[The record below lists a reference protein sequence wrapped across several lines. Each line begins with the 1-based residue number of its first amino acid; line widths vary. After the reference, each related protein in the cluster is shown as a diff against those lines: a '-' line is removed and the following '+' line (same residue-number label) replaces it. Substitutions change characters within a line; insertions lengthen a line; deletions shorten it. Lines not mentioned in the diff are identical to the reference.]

1 MWGKSRDQALDFPQP
16 IMRAGGELR
25 PRSGTPPAQDHTNR
39 GPGPIPYDTIS
50 QDGSC
55 VPIEAEVQRK
65 HMDDPPENNGGT
77 SVATRVLLIDD
88 DLQILPLL
96 QRGLA
101 YEGFEVYTAVD
112 GESGL
117 AAARQHQPH
126 IVLLDIVMPGLDGF
140 EVCRRLRLQEDIAII
155 MLTARDEVT
164 DKVSAL
170 NLGADDYVPKPFAF
184 DELLARIR
192 AVLRRHKVG
201 GEPLT
206 YADLE
211 LDQATREVRR
221 ARQEIELTPQEYKL
235 LLFFM
240 RHPRQVLSREQI
252 LERIWGYTSEIDT
265 HVLEVYIGHLR
276 QKLEA
281 NGGTR
286 LIHTIRGFGY
296 ALRE

>member
-1 MWGKSRDQALDFPQP
+1 M
-16 IMRAGGELR
+16 
-25 PRSGTPPAQDHTNR
+25 
-39 GPGPIPYDTIS
+39 
-50 QDGSC
+50 
-55 VPIEAEVQRK
+55 
-65 HMDDPPENNGGT
+65 
-77 SVATRVLLIDD
+77 ATRVLLVDD

-101 YEGFEVYTAVD
+101 YEGFEVYTAID
-112 GESGL
+112 GETGL
-117 AAARQHQPH
+117 AAAKQYQPH
-126 IVLLDIVMPGLDGF
+126 IVLLDIAMPGLDGF

-184 DELLARIR
+184 DELVARIR

-201 GEPLT
+201 GEPFV

-211 LDQATREVRR
+211 LNQATREVRR
-221 ARQEIELTPQEYKL
+221 AGQEIELTPQEYNL
-235 LLFFM
+235 LLFFL

-252 LERIWGYTSEIDT
+252 LARIWGYTTEIDT

-286 LIHTIRGFGY
+286 LIQTIRGFGY

>member
-1 MWGKSRDQALDFPQP
+1 M
-16 IMRAGGELR
+16 
-25 PRSGTPPAQDHTNR
+25 
-39 GPGPIPYDTIS
+39 
-50 QDGSC
+50 
-55 VPIEAEVQRK
+55 
-65 HMDDPPENNGGT
+65 
-77 SVATRVLLIDD
+77 ATRILLVDD

-96 QRGLA
+96 QKGLA

-117 AAARQHQPH
+117 AAAREYQPH
-126 IVLLDIVMPGLDGF
+126 IVLLDIAMPGLDGF
-140 EVCRRLRLQEDIAII
+140 EVCRRLRLQDDIAII

-184 DELLARIR
+184 DELVARVR
-192 AVLRRHKVG
+192 AVLRRHKAG
-201 GEPLT
+201 GEPLV

-221 ARQEIELTPQEYKL
+221 AGHPIDLTTQEYNL
-235 LLFFM
+235 LLFFL

-252 LERIWGYTSEIDT
+252 LERVWGYSTEIDT
-265 HVLEVYIGHLR
+265 HVLEVYINHLR

-281 NGGTR
+281 HGGSR
-286 LIHTIRGFGY
+286 LIQTIRGYGY